1 MTESAIHVLTNED
14 NMRLEVFPD
23 VFEQDG
29 TRKSIR
35 FQDLVEQMFNIVE
48 KMIDHQS
55 SAANRSGKSL
65 KCRARNRI
73 DGWDIDDVVS
83 ERDCNPAIATLQN
96 LGRGWVHLVND
107 IGAVIFL
114 GRDFGEMIKPTS
126 EAGCCKHWAELPV
139 ESYYLGVCVSDI
151 VQIIKSYGD
160 KNSTEPRKLTHSIS
174 WPDSDNR
181 FQPCKCGN
189 RPNHSDLPQTLQSP
203 EKCKSL
209 PGNKELAPNG
219 AVIFRHNIEL
229 RNISRMFDR
238 DKTTIKDS
246 HTLQPPKD
254 SVVGSS
260 QEESSAQSST
270 SGGLRSGPSPG
281 EAPLEPLPPSKGM
294 NREPS
299 ASDHDIH
306 RPPERGS
313 AHAKTTQ
320 GEATGGEVDEGNTK
334 QRSRQE
340 RRTENMVQ
348 GNRYASPNTIDR
360 ADSGQKR
367 SRWSR
372 FKKLCG
378 NPIHKLFRKS

>member
-107 IGAVIFL
+107 IGAVFFL

-139 ESYYLGVCVSDI
+139 ESY
-151 VQIIKSYGD
+151 
-160 KNSTEPRKLTHSIS
+160 
-174 WPDSDNR
+174 
-181 FQPCKCGN
+181 
-189 RPNHSDLPQTLQSP
+189 
-203 EKCKSL
+203 
-209 PGNKELAPNG
+209 
-219 AVIFRHNIEL
+219 
-229 RNISRMFDR
+229 
-238 DKTTIKDS
+238 
-246 HTLQPPKD
+246 
-254 SVVGSS
+254 
-260 QEESSAQSST
+260 
-270 SGGLRSGPSPG
+270 
-281 EAPLEPLPPSKGM
+281 
-294 NREPS
+294 
-299 ASDHDIH
+299 
-306 RPPERGS
+306 
-313 AHAKTTQ
+313 
-320 GEATGGEVDEGNTK
+320 
-334 QRSRQE
+334 
-340 RRTENMVQ
+340 
-348 GNRYASPNTIDR
+348 
-360 ADSGQKR
+360 
-367 SRWSR
+367 
-372 FKKLCG
+372 
-378 NPIHKLFRKS
+378 